1 MARPKKEVAESIEE
15 IIVEKHIEETIVA
28 PTEKK
33 AVSATPKTQERF
45 ALNGKTNKVYK
56 SSDFKS
62 IQAFEAFLKPRYV
75 KELDVVNGEPIIKI
89 SDKETYFKAK
99 ELELEAR
106 EKELTDRAKALEAKF
121 NS

>member
-1 MARPKKEVAESIEE
+1 MARPKKEVEESIEE
-15 IIVEKHIEETIVA
+15 VEIVTLIETPI
-28 PTEKK
+28 EKK
-33 AVSATPKTQERF
+33 AVSATPKAQERF

-56 SSDFKS
+56 ASEFKS
-62 IQAFEAFLKPRYV
+62 IQAFEAFLKPKYV

-106 EKELTDRAKALEAKF
+106 EKELSQKAKALEAKF

>member
-1 MARPKKEVAESIEE
+1 MARPKKEVEQVIEV
-15 IIVEKHIEETIVA
+15 IQVEETIET

-33 AVSATPKTQERF
+33 AVSVTPKTQERF

-106 EKELTDRAKALEAKF
+106 EKELSDRAKALEAKF